1 MDSWVLVADQPRDL
15 AARDLPHVVVSSE
28 DYVARPYMFAGARQK
43 LIILGR
49 SYNYQTEA
57 YYCALLAEARGH
69 RVMPSVETM
78 LDLRSRR
85 HYEHAIP
92 ELEEAFNRDM
102 KALGGEPPKSLFIA
116 FGHPETP
123 GFEPFAQLLFDWFR
137 APTLTVTFKGNNGW
151 HSIQKVELTPL
162 ARCSPVQ
169 KAFFTG
175 PLKSYTGRKW
185 RAPKPR
191 SVARHSIAVLHDP
204 QEQLPPSTRT
214 TLMHWAKLA
223 APLGVEIEPIT
234 RKDLAK
240 LAEYDALFI
249 RETTSI
255 RNHTYRFARRAV
267 MEHMPVI
274 DDPMSMIRCTN
285 KVYLWER
292 LTHAGLPVPE
302 TIVIQD
308 PADVERVADTLGFPV
323 VVKIPDGSFSR
334 GVRKADTL
342 DALKET
348 VAEFFKETDLLLAQ
362 RFVPTTFDW
371 RVGVLAGQPLFVCQ
385 YKMAKRHWQIVHHL
399 PDGSA
404 DEGTFRTFPLDK
416 VPPEVLDA
424 GVRSAS
430 LIGDGLYGVDLKE
443 TSNGVYIIEINDNP
457 NVEHGIEDAVAKADL
472 WNRLTRWFTTRI
484 RA

>member
-15 AARDLPHVVVSSE
+15 VARDVPHVIVSSE

-43 LIILGR
+43 VVILAR
-49 SYNYQTEA
+49 SYNYQTQG

-78 LDLRSRR
+78 LDLRGRA
-85 HYEHAIP
+85 HYEHALP
-92 ELEEAFNRDM
+92 ELEEAFNRELKNFD
-102 KALGGEPPKSLFIA
+102 GEPPGKLFVA
-116 FGHPETP
+116 FGRPDIA
-123 GFEPFAQLLFDWFR
+123 GFERFAQHLFEWFR
-137 APTLTVTFKGNNGW
+137 APTLTVTFKGDDW
-151 HSIQKVELTPL
+151 RFIAKVELTPL
-162 ARCSPVQ
+162 ARSSSEQ
-169 KAFFTG
+169 KVVFAAA
-175 PLKSYTGRKW
+175 LKAYTGRKW

-191 SVARHSIAVLHDP
+191 SAPRHSIAVLHDP
-204 QEQLPPSTRT
+204 KDPLAPSTRA

-223 APLGVEIEPIT
+223 SPLGVEVEPISK
-234 RKDLAK
+234 KDLGK
-240 LAEYDALFI
+240 LAEFDALFI

-255 RNHTYRFARRAV
+255 RNHTYQFARRAV
-267 MEHMPVI
+267 MERMPVI
-274 DDPMSMIRCTN
+274 DDPISMIRCTN

-292 LTHAGLPVPE
+292 LTHSGLPVPD

-334 GVRKADTL
+334 GVRRADTL
-342 DALKET
+342 DELKAT
-348 VAEFFKETDLLLAQ
+348 VTEFFKQTDILLAQ
-362 RFVPTTFDW
+362 RYVPTRYDW

-385 YKMAKRHWQIVHHL
+385 YRMAKKHWQIINHRE
-399 PDGSA
+399 DGTAEEGSA
-404 DEGTFRTFPLDK
+404 RTLPIDK
-416 VPPEVLDA
+416 VPAEVLDA
-424 GVRSAS
+424 GVRAAS

-443 TSNGVYIIEINDNP
+443 TSEGVYIIEINDNP
-457 NVEHGIEDAVAKADL
+457 NLEHGIEDQIGKSDV

>member
-15 AARDLPHVVVSSE
+15 VARDLPHVIVSSE

-43 LIILGR
+43 IIIIAR
-49 SYNYQTEA
+49 SYNYQTQA

-69 RVMPSVETM
+69 RVLPSVETM
-78 LDLRSRR
+78 LDLRSRA

-92 ELEEAFNRDM
+92 ELEEAFNRELKGSD
-102 KALGGEPPKSLFIA
+102 AEPPKSLLVA
-116 FGHPETP
+116 FGRGDKP
-123 GFEPFAQLLFDWFR
+123 GFERFSQLLFDWFR
-137 APTLTVTFKGNNGW
+137 APNMTVTFKGDDWRFIGK
-151 HSIQKVELTPL
+151 IELTTL
-162 ARCSPVQ
+162 ARCTSEQ
-169 KAFFTG
+169 KAFFAAA
-175 PLKSYTGRKW
+175 LKTYTERKW

-191 SVARHSIAVLHDP
+191 SAPRHSIAVLHDP
-204 QEQLPPSTRT
+204 KEQMAPSSRA

-223 APLGVEIEPIT
+223 APLGVEVEPIT
-234 RKDLAK
+234 RKDLGK
-240 LAEYDALFI
+240 IAEYDALFI

-255 RNHTYRFARRAV
+255 RNHTYHFARRAV
-267 MEHMPVI
+267 MERMPVI
-274 DDPMSMIRCTN
+274 DDPISMIRCTN

-292 LTHAGLPVPE
+292 LTHAGLPVPD

-308 PADVERVADTLGFPV
+308 PDDIERVADTLGFPV

-334 GVRKADTL
+334 GVQRADNPDELKA
-342 DALKET
+342 T
-348 VAEFFKETDLLLAQ
+348 VAEFFKQTDILLAQ
-362 RFVPTTFDW
+362 RYVPTKYDW

-385 YKMAKRHWQIVHHL
+385 YAMAKKHWQIVRHRE
-399 PDGSA
+399 DGTA
-404 DEGTFRTFPLDK
+404 EEGSFRTFAIDK
-416 VPPEVLDA
+416 VPAEVLDA

-443 TSNGVYIIEINDNP
+443 TSEGVYIIEINDNP
-457 NVEHGIEDAVAKADL
+457 NLDHGVEDSVGKADV